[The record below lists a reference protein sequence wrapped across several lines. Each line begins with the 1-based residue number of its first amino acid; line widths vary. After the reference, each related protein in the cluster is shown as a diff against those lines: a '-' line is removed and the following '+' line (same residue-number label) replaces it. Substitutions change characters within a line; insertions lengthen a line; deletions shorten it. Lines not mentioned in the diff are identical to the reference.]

1 MLGQITYN
9 GISLGEVADFG
20 KINMMQNENMNEP
33 QNQQSFQ
40 TSAFVLK
47 KCTCCRLEFPK
58 TEYYFFAKII
68 KQQNKSE
75 LAIYHSFRAIC
86 KSCNNK
92 KGKANR
98 IKKRCKEMK
107 CDVSDYRK
115 NWKKQYSETR
125 TFVKEITHL
134 TKGVQGVIRK
144 KIKDGY
150 VFSNYEQYRIDC
162 RKNVSQVK
170 RKYDYGDV
178 DFVPKEKLS
187 RSGIINLTDAY
198 IALTLK
204 AKVKE
209 VPKEM
214 IDFKR
219 LTIQLRRELSNLKT
233 I

>member
-1 MLGQITYN
+1 MDKQSQI
-9 GISLGEVADFG
+9 
-20 KINMMQNENMNEP
+20 P
-33 QNQQSFQ
+33 QLPQCAVMP
-40 TSAFVLK
+40 SAFVLK
-47 KCTCCRLEFPK
+47 KCTCCKLEFPK
-58 TEYYFFAKII
+58 TEDYFFAKVI
-68 KQQNKSE
+68 KQQNKSG

-92 KGKANR
+92 KTEENR
-98 IKKRCKEMK
+98 IKKRCKEMN
-107 CDVSDYRK
+107 CNVSDYRE

-125 TFVKEITHL
+125 TFVKEISHL
-134 TKGVQGVIRK
+134 PKGVKSVIRK

-150 VFSNYEQYRIDC
+150 IFTNYEQYRIDC

-170 RKYDYGDV
+170 RKYEYGNI
-178 DFVPKEKLS
+178 DFVPK
-187 RSGIINLTDAY
+187 GIQTGIKYLTDGY

-214 IDFKR
+214 IEFKR
-219 LTIQLRRELSNLKT
+219 LTIQLKRELENLKT

>member
-1 MLGQITYN
+1 MTAN
-9 GISLGEVADFG
+9 T
-20 KINMMQNENMNEP
+20 KMMTVKEQNKAL
-33 QNQQSFQ
+33 SQ
-40 TSAFVLK
+40 TSVMPSAFVLK
-47 KCTCCRLEFPK
+47 KCTCCNLEFPK
-58 TEYYFFAKII
+58 TEDYFFAKVI
-68 KQQNKSE
+68 KQQNKSG

-86 KSCNNK
+86 KRCNNK
-92 KGKANR
+92 KTEANR
-98 IKKRCKEMK
+98 IKKRCKEMN
-107 CDVSDYRK
+107 CDVSDYRE

-125 TFVKEITHL
+125 TLVKEISNL
-134 TKGVQGVIRK
+134 PKGVQSVIRK

-170 RKYDYGDV
+170 RKYEYGNI
-178 DFVPKEKLS
+178 DFVPK
-187 RSGIINLTDAY
+187 GIQTGIKYLTDGY

-214 IDFKR
+214 IEFKR
-219 LTIQLRRELSNLKT
+219 LTIQLKRELENLKT